1 MKRMYKI
8 VYFLLA
14 VFSLLCCKPSDDLPM
29 EMSDISLQIG
39 ARAAN
44 AGVGNSSVWADGD
57 EMGLFMMASGQSNL
71 SLGLEYNRKYTYS
84 AGGAAFFLSG
94 QPIYY
99 PTTGQVDI
107 VAYAPYRQVS
117 GNTISIDLLDQHDLR
132 SLDLLYSNSTIGIV
146 KSREEVDL
154 NFKHM
159 LSKINFNLTAG
170 LGVSP
175 VVLPSAQI
183 SLQGFSSGATFN
195 LATAALHNA
204 NASGTI
210 HVGTNRSAILLPHTG
225 TGGRVLTI
233 QLGTQQMH
241 YTFPVTDAFEQG
253 KEYNYTIIVK
263 NKEIEVQRAAITDWQ
278 TIGQVTETEPV
289 AADLVWIPEGS
300 FLMGSPNTDT
310 DASANEKPQHW
321 VRFEKGFYMSK
332 YLVTIQD
339 YCDFINASNVTI
351 PSSGYIANVPL
362 NGNWVRGFVA
372 NNQYNVPRYNGTKWV
387 PPAGFEHYPMM
398 LLTFD
403 GALAYAKWAG
413 GTLPTEAQWEYACRS
428 GTATRWSFGDDE
440 NQLANYAWYNQG
452 SSQFDVGSKL
462 PNPWG
467 LYDMHGLVAEYC
479 FSAGEYPSGA
489 QNQADALLGPGPAN
503 EAEANH
509 AFRGGSY
516 DMTSFTAT
524 HTRAAYRSFRET
536 SYFSNMLGFRIVIN
550 P

>member
-1 MKRMYKI
+1 MYKI
-8 VYFLLA
+8 VYFLLG
-14 VFSLLCCKPSDDLPM
+14 VFSLSGCKQQDDLPM
-29 EMSDISLQIG
+29 EMSDVALKISAQVANIG
-39 ARAAN
+39 IN
-44 AGVGNSSVWADGD
+44 NSNVWVDAD
-57 EMGLFMMASGQSNL
+57 ELGLFMMTSGQSDL
-71 SLGLEYNRKYTYS
+71 STALEYNRKYTYS
-84 AGGAAFFLSG
+84 AAGADFILSG

-99 PTTGQVDI
+99 PNTGAVDL
-107 VAYAPYRQVS
+107 VAYAPYGQVN
-117 GNTISIDLLDQHDLR
+117 GNTLLLDLLDQHDVKAI
-132 SLDLLYSNSTIGIV
+132 DLLYANNNIGIA
-146 KSREEVDL
+146 KRKEGVDL

-159 LSKINFNLTAG
+159 LSKINFSLTAG
-170 LGVSP
+170 SAVSP
-175 VVLPSAQI
+175 EALSSAQI
-183 SLQGFSSGATFN
+183 SLEGFSTEATFN
-195 LATAALHNA
+195 LATGALA
-204 NASGTI
+204 NVQASSTVN
-210 HVGTNRSAILLPHTG
+210 VGINRTAILLPHSG
-225 TGGRVLTI
+225 TSGRVLII
-233 QLGTQQMH
+233 QLGGQQMN

-253 KEYNYTIIVK
+253 KEYNYTITVK
-263 NKEIEVQRAAITDWQ
+263 SNEIEVQRTTITDWQ
-278 TIGQVTETEPV
+278 IIGQVTETEPV

-440 NQLANYAWYNQG
+440 NQLASYAWYNQG

-479 FSAGEYPSGA
+479 FSAGDYPSAA
-489 QNQADALLGPGPAN
+489 QNEADALLGPGPAN

-516 DMTSFTAT
+516 DMTDFRET
-524 HTRAAYRSFRET
+524 HTRAAYRSFREA